1 MRAWSYKN
9 YKALVAFDPDDEIFI
24 GRIVGINDVVGFH
37 ATTVKALKTAFHEA
51 VDDYLATCA
60 KLGKQPEREMS
71 GNLML
76 RIAPEVHADAAIAAE
91 LAGKSLNQWAEDVL
105 RRAVGEK
112 VSEAR
117 QPRGRSGAPVRA
129 SGASL
134 ESAPRARRGSSSAR

>member
-91 LAGKSLNQWAEDVL
+91 LAGKSLNQWAEEAL
-105 RRAVGEK
+105 RQAATDKTPEK
-112 VSEAR
+112 K
-117 QPRGRSGAPVRA
+117 QTRSRRTA
-129 SGASL
+129 STRS
-134 ESAPRARRGSSSAR
+134 